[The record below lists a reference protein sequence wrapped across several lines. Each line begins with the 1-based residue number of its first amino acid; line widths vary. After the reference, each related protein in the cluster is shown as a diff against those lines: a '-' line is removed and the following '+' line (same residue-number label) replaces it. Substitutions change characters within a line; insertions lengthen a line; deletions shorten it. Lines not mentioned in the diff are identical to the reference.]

1 MLMRYP
7 GVIAAGSSIDDMV
20 LSIDLAATLTEM
32 AGVAAGS
39 QFQGKSLLPVLNNN
53 AVSWRK
59 SFLIEYYNDKVFPR
73 IVNMGYKAVRTERY
87 KYIHYTDLDGMDEL
101 YDLQSDPYEL
111 KNSINDPGMA
121 TTLKEMKVELNNL
134 LEQTGAPI
142 FKW

>member
-1 MLMRYP
+1 
-7 GVIAAGSSIDDMV
+7 
-20 LSIDLAATLTEM
+20 
-32 AGVAAGS
+32 
-39 QFQGKSLLPVLNNN
+39 
-53 AVSWRK
+53 
-59 SFLIEYYNDKVFPR
+59 
-73 IVNMGYKAVRTERY
+73 
-87 KYIHYTDLDGMDEL
+87 MDEL

>member
-1 MLMRYP
+1 
-7 GVIAAGSSIDDMV
+7 
-20 LSIDLAATLTEM
+20 
-32 AGVAAGS
+32 
-39 QFQGKSLLPVLNNN
+39 
-53 AVSWRK
+53 
-59 SFLIEYYNDKVFPR
+59 
-73 IVNMGYKAVRTERY
+73 MGYKAVRTERY